1 MRAVHRQK
9 VKWRNVIKAL
19 SYGFDERLG
28 GNNIIVWSG
37 LGTGNPYLSDAQKKF
52 GWLHAMSSEN
62 MALTD
67 GNELADGDQAVLSGP
82 IVKTYLGP
90 EAPPS
95 PTIVDNYPVPDTKTL
110 GDLLANMEPITVAE
124 VKARMAIAQEVIP
137 ELANID
143 MLSTAQID
151 SILENAK
158 AESIAVIL
166 DEKPDVTKGELENI
180 VSVVELTQIAEAL
193 KKPIEVNLLT
203 SWSNVSM
210 DQLIAT
216 GPNITNARK
225 AANIFGVCK
234 SNNVVG
240 IGNEKLYFRVNI
252 TRLSDAL
259 PSMVFIEN
267 DIAQG
272 AIPLVEGAN
281 EFPIDVYDTGE
292 TLAMAFYNETAQA
305 LNFSAICGIYRKQ
318 LASSLPL
325 AQIQQEV
332 NATYTEMVNAAIKE
346 LTETPIQPLA
356 QVSVETPEL
365 KKAEIISESSS
376 TDLVS
381 VPGAE
386 YAKSAST
393 IPSEVLN
400 TSLSPIQGISTIST
414 KLGLLPETQPA
425 SAKKTIKDLSLYIIG
440 AVFVIGILA
449 LITKKK

>member
-28 GNNIIVWSG
+28 GNNIVIWSG
-37 LGTGNPYLSDAQKKF
+37 LGTGNPYLSDSQKKF

-62 MALTD
+62 ISITD
-67 GNELADGDQAVLSGP
+67 GNELANGDQVVLNEP

-95 PTIVDNYPVPDTKTL
+95 PAIVNNYPVPDPNSL
-110 GDLLANMEPITVAE
+110 DLLAAMEPITVAE
-124 VKARMAIAQEVIP
+124 VKARLAIAQEVIP
-137 ELANID
+137 ELSNID

-151 SILENAK
+151 SILQTAK
-158 AESIAVIL
+158 KDSIAAIMEV
-166 DEKPDVTKGELENI
+166 KPDVTKGELENI

-225 AANIFGVCK
+225 SANIFGVCK
-234 SNNVVG
+234 SNNVAG

-259 PSMVFIEN
+259 PSMLFFEN
-267 DIAQG
+267 NIAQG
-272 AIPLVEGAN
+272 AIPLIEGAN

-292 TLAMAFYNETAQA
+292 TLAMGFYNETAQA
-305 LNFSAICGIYRKQ
+305 VNFSAICGIYRKQ

-332 NATYTEMVNAAIKE
+332 NVNYTEMVNAAIKE

-356 QVSVETPEL
+356 QAPVETLEL
-365 KKAEIISESSS
+365 RKAEIISESSS
-376 TDLVS
+376 PDLVTL
-381 VPGAE
+381 PEAETE
-386 YAKSAST
+386 YAKSGNETSFG
-393 IPSEVLN
+393 
-400 TSLSPIQGISTIST
+400 SLSSISTN
-414 KLGLLPETQPA
+414 LGLLPTTVQAA
-425 SAKKTIKDLSLYIIG
+425 STKKTIKDLSLYIIG
-440 AVFVIGILA
+440 AVFFIGILA
-449 LITKKK
+449 LLTKKK

>member
-9 VKWRNVIKAL
+9 AKWRNVVKAL

-28 GNNIIVWSG
+28 GNNIVVWSG
-37 LGTGNPYLSDAQKKF
+37 LGMGNPCLSDSQKNI
-52 GWLHAMSSEN
+52 GWLHAISSEN
-62 MALTD
+62 IAMTD
-67 GNELADGDQAVLSGP
+67 GNELADVDQAVLSGG

-95 PTIVDNYPVPDTKTL
+95 PVTTYPVPDASSF
-110 GDLLANMEPITVAE
+110 DLLATMEPITVAE
-124 VKARMAIAQEVIP
+124 VKARLAIAQEVIP

-151 SILENAK
+151 SILENTK
-158 AESIAVIL
+158 AESIAAIM
-166 DEKPDVTKGELENI
+166 DEKPDVSKGELENI
-180 VSVVELTQIAEAL
+180 VSVVELTQIAGAL
-193 KKPIEVNLLT
+193 KKPVEVNLLT

-234 SNNVVG
+234 SNNVAG
-240 IGNEKLYFRVNI
+240 ISNEKLYFRVNI

-259 PSMVFIEN
+259 PSMVFFEN
-267 DIAQG
+267 NVAQG

-305 LNFSAICGIYRKQ
+305 VNFSAICGIYRKQ
-318 LASSLPL
+318 VASALPL
-325 AQIQQEV
+325 AQIQQDV
-332 NATYTEMVNAAIKE
+332 IANNTEIVNAAVKE
-346 LTETPIQPLA
+346 ATEIPEIP
-356 QVSVETPEL
+356 EIPEL
-365 KKAEIISESSS
+365 RKDEILSDNSNP
-376 TDLVS
+376 DLVTI
-381 VPGAE
+381 PGTE
-386 YAKSAST
+386 YAKSEST
-393 IPSEVLN
+393 ISSGVLN
-400 TSLSPIQGISTIST
+400 TSLSPIQGISTLST